1 MKQQLFGCAFDA
13 VDLDGAVARV
23 ADYLA
28 GDELRQGCG
37 VNVDH
42 LVKMDRDRR
51 FADAV
56 EACDLVTADGT
67 PVVWASR
74 LLRRPLPVRVAA
86 IDLFEALLPVAVR
99 EGWPI
104 FLLGAREDVVADAAV
119 AMRDAHPGLRI
130 VGARD
135 GYFTEAEE
143 PDVAAQIAGSGAR
156 LLFVG
161 ITSPKKEEF
170 VTRQRDALGDVRFV
184 LGVGGSFDIAAGRVK
199 RAPKW
204 MARAGLEWTYRLA
217 QEPRRL
223 WRRYLVDDVRF
234 VRLVARELTASD
246 QSDSSRS
253 T

>member
-1 MKQQLFGCAFDA
+1 MKQQLFGCTFDA
-13 VDLDGAVARV
+13 VDLDGAVTLVSAW
-23 ADYLA
+23 LG

-42 LVKMDRDRR
+42 LVKMDRDPR

-56 EACDLVTADGT
+56 DACDLVTADGT

-74 LLRRPLPVRVAA
+74 LLGRPLPERVAA
-86 IDLFEALLPVAVR
+86 IDLFEALLPVAARDDV
-99 EGWPI
+99 PV
-104 FLLGAREDVVADAAV
+104 FLLGARADVVADAAI
-119 AMRDAHPGLRI
+119 AMRATHPGLRV

-135 GYFTEAEE
+135 GYFGIDDE
-143 PDVAAQIAGSGAR
+143 PAVASQIAASGAR

-199 RAPKW
+199 RAPRW
-204 MARAGLEWTYRLA
+204 MGRTGLEWTFRLA

-223 WRRYLVDDVRF
+223 WRRYLLDDVRF
-234 VRLVARELTASD
+234 LRLLAREMATSD
-246 QSDSSRS
+246 QSDTNRS

>member
-1 MKQQLFGCAFDA
+1 M
-13 VDLDGAVARV
+13 
-23 ADYLA
+23 
-28 GDELRQGCG
+28 
-37 VNVDH
+37 
-42 LVKMDRDRR
+42 
-51 FADAV
+51 
-56 EACDLVTADGT
+56 
-67 PVVWASR
+67 VWASR